1 MKEMRSDLIVSS
13 IEGPEGRVF
22 IPAPKIPRSFPI
34 RVGSEQGFEYE
45 ICSESPEIDPQSILL
60 GCRTTF
66 GYPGTSHIAE
76 LVYRETPIYRFESPG
91 HWGDMGTI
99 LLVDDNPL
107 RAAMRKSLLEGKA
120 PEVVRARDAS
130 EALCMVESPEFS
142 QGLALV
148 ITGHVMSG
156 ISGPEFV
163 EEFRSRMPEV
173 PVLVLTTVLDAE
185 QEYKGISQVFVS
197 RTIGGEELR
206 SLVSRLV
213 GVAQR
218 QTA

>member
-1 MKEMRSDLIVSS
+1 ME
-13 IEGPEGRVF
+13 
-22 IPAPKIPRSFPI
+22 
-34 RVGSEQGFEYE
+34 
-45 ICSESPEIDPQSILL
+45 
-60 GCRTTF
+60 
-66 GYPGTSHIAE
+66 
-76 LVYRETPIYRFESPG
+76 
-91 HWGDMGTI
+91 TI

-107 RAAMRKSLLEGKA
+107 RAAMRKSLWEGKTPA
-120 PEVVRARDAS
+120 VVRAIDAS
-130 EALCMVESPEFS
+130 EALCMVESPEFA

-163 EEFRSRMPEV
+163 EEFRSRMPQV
-173 PVLVLTTVLDAE
+173 PVLVLSAVPDAE
-185 QEYKGISQVFVS
+185 QEYKGIPQVFVS
-197 RTIGGEELR
+197 RTTGGDELR